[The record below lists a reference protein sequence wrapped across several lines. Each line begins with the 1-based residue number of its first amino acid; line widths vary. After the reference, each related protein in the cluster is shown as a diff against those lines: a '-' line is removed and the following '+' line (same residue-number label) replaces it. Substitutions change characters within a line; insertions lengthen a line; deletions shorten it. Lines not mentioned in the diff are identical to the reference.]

1 MKKRLRRYRVHRI
14 KGGVGEVARVI
25 VDFADEREQLAPGCD
40 YAAILQQ
47 FEMLYGRCSAV
58 VPQKEDGSR
67 RDITSLTSKALWV
80 CYPDIIPIYDNYA
93 EQALQVISRLMPLNL
108 REAEAQHSQAAKR
121 YAPFLDIWLQLYGE
135 LAPVIRGAAA
145 NYPYDVRVLDK
156 MLWLIGR
163 PGYGAEKALNPRA
176 NKQPAHITL
185 IVDRPACR
193 PASA

>member
-1 MKKRLRRYRVHRI
+1 MPAFERNFSALVGPALQQLNRWRSWDDEIIHAVNNHSLPDRGQRMKKRLRRYRVHRI

-121 YAPFLDIWLQLYGE
+121 YAPFSLTSGFSSTGNSLQ
-135 LAPVIRGAAA
+135 
-145 NYPYDVRVLDK
+145 
-156 MLWLIGR
+156 
-163 PGYGAEKALNPRA
+163 
-176 NKQPAHITL
+176 
-185 IVDRPACR
+185 
-193 PASA
+193 